1 MIHPSARGSSVT
13 NTKPSS
19 IIQNEYHFKNL
30 TNLDSLK
37 APLVRRSETNPQAN
51 TDLSLQFC
59 TSSSS
64 IAGGGGE
71 AAGSKVALDNLQ
83 IRELLLQDE
92 SKNRSLNMMK
102 TQLYRRRAVDVSNV
116 ETQKKLK
123 TVPPREQDVLDRSA
137 IDSLSG
143 MSASSNDV
151 ARVIGD
157 KMFWKMRT
165 YMIKY
170 VSFHLLVSLK
180 YINFAL
186 FLTFVLLICSAS
198 RRSLQH
204 KYLSFIG

>member
-1 MIHPSARGSSVT
+1 MNHPSARGSSVT
-13 NTKPSS
+13 NTKSSS

-37 APLVRRSETNPQAN
+37 VPLVRRSETNPQAN

-59 TSSSS
+59 NSSSS
-64 IAGGGGE
+64 IDGGGGE
-71 AAGSKVALDNLQ
+71 AAGSKVALNNLH

-92 SKNRSLNMMK
+92 SKRGSLNMMK
-102 TQLYRRRAVDVSNV
+102 TQLYRRRALDVFNI

-123 TVPPREQDVLDRSA
+123 TVPPREQDVSDSSA

-143 MSASSNDV
+143 IGASSNDV

-170 VSFHLLVSLK
+170 VSCHLS
-180 YINFAL
+180 I
-186 FLTFVLLICSAS
+186 
-198 RRSLQH
+198 
-204 KYLSFIG
+204 LSI